1 MNKLSAI
8 EPQRV
13 FHYFEEICSIPRGS
27 GNMGKI
33 ADYCVEFAKNHGL
46 RYERDE
52 VNNVIIYKDGTK
64 SGEPVILQG
73 HIDMVCQ
80 KTPESTI
87 NFDTDGLDIY
97 VDGDYI
103 TANGTTLGADNGIAV
118 AMIFA
123 ILESDNFIHPP
134 IEAVLTT
141 DEEIGMIGAG
151 KLDCTKLSAKRMIN
165 IDSEDSKLLT
175 VSCAGGSDCKILM
188 PVKRM
193 KACGK
198 KVIITLKGLK
208 GGHSGVEI
216 DKGRVNANILSGRIL
231 NYARKLRDFE
241 IISINGGDKGN
252 AITPICNIEL
262 VVDETEEFVA
272 KIEDYFAVVKKEIS
286 EREEDVAI
294 SVRVG
299 EEGNFDAIDKES
311 KEKLIYML
319 LTAPNG
325 VVEMSAEIK
334 NLVETSLNL
343 GVLRT
348 EEERIILHFALRSNK
363 QTAMEFLEERLTSLA
378 SYNNCNIE
386 VFGHYPPWEY
396 KENSSLQELYIKTYE
411 EHFSEKPDVI
421 AIHAGLECGVFASKI
436 DDFDCISIGPDMY
449 DIHTVNE
456 KLSVS
461 SAKSFFELLVDIL
474 SKM

>member
-1 MNKLSAI
+1 MNKLNNI

-13 FHYFEEICSIPRGS
+13 FHYFEEICAIPHGS
-27 GNMGKI
+27 GNMEKI
-33 ADYCVEFAKNHGL
+33 ADYCVNFAKSHNL
-46 RYERDE
+46 RYVRDE
-52 VNNVIIYKDGTK
+52 ANNVIIYKDGTK
-64 SGEPVILQG
+64 AGEPVILQG

-80 KTPESTI
+80 KTPESNI
-87 NFDTDGLDIY
+87 NFETDGLDIC
-97 VDGDYI
+97 VEGDYI
-103 TANGTTLGADNGIAV
+103 SANGTTLGADNGVAV

-123 ILESDNFIHPP
+123 ILESDTLTHPP
-134 IEAVLTT
+134 IEAVFTS

-151 KLDCTKLSAKRMIN
+151 KLDCTKLSGKRMIN
-165 IDSEDSKLLT
+165 IDSESSDLLT

-188 PVKRM
+188 PVKRT

-198 KVIITLKGLK
+198 KLSITLKGLK

-216 DKGRVNANILSGRIL
+216 DKGRVNANILAGRIL
-231 NYARKLRDFE
+231 NYAKKLYDFD

-252 AITPICNIEL
+252 AITPVCNMEL
-262 VVDETEEFVA
+262 VVSETEEFIS
-272 KIEDYFAVVKKEIS
+272 KIEDYFALVKKEIS
-286 EREEDVAI
+286 ERENDAAI
-294 SVRVG
+294 SIRVE

-311 KEKLIYML
+311 KEKLIYVL

-343 GVLRT
+343 GVLKT
-348 EEERIILHFALRSNK
+348 EEEQILLHFTLRSNK

-378 SYNNCNIE
+378 TYNGCNVE
-386 VFGHYPPWEY
+386 VSGHYPPWEY
-396 KENSSLQELYIKTYE
+396 KENSALQELYIKTYK
-411 EHFSEKPDVI
+411 EHFGKEPTVI
-421 AIHAGLECGVFASKI
+421 AIHAGLECGMFASRI

-449 DIHTVNE
+449 KIHTVNE
-456 KLSVS
+456 RLSVS
-461 SAKSFFELLVDIL
+461 STKLIFELLVDIL